1 MKEKLKKNYKILIA
15 FILGGII
22 IGGLGTAYAVSIA
35 SSAVSYDNS
44 SSGATAT
51 DVKGAIDELYA
62 LANSK
67 SCPSGYTK
75 SGGEYTY
82 TCSKPAP
89 APVTFADDSW
99 DVIIANIQSG

>member
-1 MKEKLKKNYKILIA
+1 MKYVKQNIKLFIVA
-15 FILGGII
+15 FLLGGLIF
-22 IGGLGTAYAVSIA
+22 GGGVYAVSIA
-35 SSAVSYDNS
+35 SSSVSYDNS

-75 SGGEYTY
+75 SGGEYRY
-82 TCSKPAP
+82 YC
-89 APVTFADDSW
+89 
-99 DVIIANIQSG
+99 